1 MTIKEMTL
9 ETIKKLPDSC
19 SLDDIME
26 ILWVQK
32 KILLG
37 QQQLKSGQ
45 GIPHEEAKNLTVI
58 HASRLLDL

>member
-45 GIPHEEAKNLTVI
+45 GIAHEEAKKQLEKW
-58 HASRLLDL
+58 LK

>member
-45 GIPHEEAKNLTVI
+45 GITHKEAKKQLEKW
-58 HASRLLDL
+58 LK